1 MKALG
6 RGRRNK
12 RILENTFSP
21 TTYQTKTIS
30 FQRTNLLNRREHA

>member
-12 RILENTFSP
+12 RILENIFSP
-21 TTYQTKTIS
+21 TTYETKPMS
-30 FQRTNLLNRREHA
+30 FQRTDVFNRREYA